1 MPSVLRNFYQI
12 QQSTTTSK
20 KDFDHDQLL
29 TVGAAAQ
36 RLNKRVVLQA
46 KSVLDFAQRAA
57 LKGETS
63 TNNRTNL
70 KSLERTAL
78 DHMQAKDSN
87 AKKTLS
93 IYQTQEGMHQKT
105 KDMFQRLHQSKLT
118 KRITIEKLKSVSRL
132 SGEQINADINST
144 LVSAKKQ

>member
-1 MPSVLRNFYQI
+1 M
-12 QQSTTTSK
+12 
-20 KDFDHDQLL
+20 
-29 TVGAAAQ
+29 
-36 RLNKRVVLQA
+36 
-46 KSVLDFAQRAA
+46 LDFAQRAA

-93 IYQTQEGMHQKT
+93 IYQTQEGMH
-105 KDMFQRLHQSKLT
+105 
-118 KRITIEKLKSVSRL
+118 
-132 SGEQINADINST
+132 
-144 LVSAKKQ
+144 